1 MANFIQR
8 HHSVI
13 DGSGLSKAERDAATR
28 LPPAPPASGYAI
40 YGESYCGF
48 TAAARNMLAPYGP
61 MFYEFHSDRAA
72 RNEFARQYAAGHGT
86 IPMVF
91 HNGRFVGG
99 YAQLQEYMKK
109 K

>member
-1 MANFIQR
+1 M
-8 HHSVI
+8 
-13 DGSGLSKAERDAATR
+13 
-28 LPPAPPASGYAI
+28 Y
-40 YGESYCGF
+40 
-48 TAAARNMLAPYGP
+48 
-61 MFYEFHSDRAA
+61 YEFHSDRAA